1 MAQMN
6 TVTGDFGP
14 TVERVAAVDGAFAR
28 QGADLA
34 VYPSTLLTG
43 HDPGFLLSSEGF
55 AADLAATLDRLAE
68 ACTVPS
74 LVPFVFPVGPAA
86 VPEVAYIND
95 GRAIPLRAAA
105 ALARL
110 EAGMAPVTDAA
121 VRFELDGVDM
131 AVVFD
136 DAGLADFVEG
146 GESADVVVFVPFDGY
161 NTDDESTAMAAS
173 VADGYY
179 LDDAASANA
188 WIVAVDSV
196 GAFDEMVHV
205 GGSFVLAPWGELAC
219 AAPLL
224 EEAFVVADVDALSEG
239 PLDEP
244 QVPEGYHRL
253 RLLWGALAC
262 ALRDHVEK
270 TGATGVT
277 VLLTGDLMSAALA
290 ALAVDALGP
299 TRVDALVVPGAG
311 ASLEGAA
318 RTVAAN
324 LRVATL
330 GLDEA
335 SFTAAAGSLGASTT
349 AERCALAR
357 VAARRLS
364 AEGRLQLTSVDK
376 TALALGQ
383 DPDSFHGAAFAPF
396 SDVYRTDLC
405 ALVSERNLQ
414 SPVVPRALMGA
425 IDVPE
430 GLVAPRRLRPASRT
444 LSDIDSV
451 LLRLVERAEPPA
463 AVAAEGTPEGEALA
477 VFNALVGSEA
487 LRRGCPMGPVVS
499 ERSLREAAMAVG
511 VRWLDRERPDGGLPL
526 SGSGA
531 ADPDADDLAAFF
543 RAVTGQEPD
552 EPAAAEVRSP
562 GDVRDFLRDFASN
575 GGLSTD
581 GDDIWGSGL
590 FSKN

>member
-68 ACTVPS
+68 VCTVPS

-86 VPEVAYIND
+86 VPEVAYVND
-95 GRAIPLRAAA
+95 GRAVPLRAAA

-121 VRFELDGVDM
+121 VRFEVDGVDM

-173 VADGYY
+173 LPDGYY
-179 LDDAASANA
+179 LDDAAAANA

-219 AAPLL
+219 GAPLL
-224 EEAFVVADVDALSEG
+224 EESFPVVDVDVLSEG

-253 RLLWGALAC
+253 RLLWGALAG

-299 TRVDALVVPGAG
+299 TRVDVLVVPGAG
-311 ASLEGAA
+311 ASLEEAS

-324 LRVATL
+324 LRVRTL

-335 SFTAAAGSLGASTT
+335 AFDAAVEALGATTAAD
-349 AERCALAR
+349 RCGLAR
-357 VAARRLS
+357 VAARELS
-364 AEGRLQLTSVDK
+364 PDGRVQLTSVDK

-414 SPVVPRALMGA
+414 SPVVPRALLGA
-425 IDVPE
+425 VDVPE

-444 LSDIDSV
+444 LSDIDSI

-463 AVAAEGTPEGEALA
+463 AIAEEGTPVGEALA
-477 VFNALVGSEA
+477 VFNALMASEA
-487 LRRGCPMGPVVS
+487 SRRGCPMGPVVS
-499 ERSLREAAMAVG
+499 ERSLREATMAVG
-511 VRWLDRERPDGGLPL
+511 VRWLDRERPDGAL
-526 SGSGA
+526 SLAGPGA
-531 ADPDADDLAAFF
+531 ADPDTDDLTAFF
-543 RAVTGQEPD
+543 RAVTGQGPE
-552 EPAAAEVRSP
+552 EPAADVRSP